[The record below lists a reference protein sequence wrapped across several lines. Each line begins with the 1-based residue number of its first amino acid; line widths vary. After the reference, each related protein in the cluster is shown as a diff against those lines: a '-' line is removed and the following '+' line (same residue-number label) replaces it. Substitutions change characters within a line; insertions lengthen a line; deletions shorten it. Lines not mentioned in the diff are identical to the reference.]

1 MALSCSGTFLSST
14 HSLRCARS
22 SKQVD
27 RLSYYHNRK
36 KRILVLTDA
45 ALILLKRKGKR
56 ENYQAH
62 RNILS
67 IVYLLLIL
75 DWKNKF
81 FCVITIRFRVELT
94 RFQKMTAWNS
104 FHSSRFYPFFFFLR
118 TRGKKK
124 TGFTMRMNCFGDKV
138 SSSGSFHCKIV
149 LLDEQ
154 QLVHEILV
162 SRRRNWWS
170 HLLWNWFL
178 YLSFVGWRRPS
189 SKFKRSCPA
198 IYGHRH
204 HAHKKKTVSFIIKRG
219 KVESER
225 ISCIITLTEI
235 FVIKQSLRSPSINL
249 FYSRKKLVSW

>member
-1 MALSCSGTFLSST
+1 MCACVEFCFPKNTKRRGLLRCYNSFVENSYSLPPSGLFRSWGPERERRKLHIFLLKKKLAIKQRPSGCVALSCSGTFLSST

-104 FHSSRFYPFFFFLR
+104 FHSSRFYPFFSFLELEGR
-118 TRGKKK
+118 RKPASPWEWI
-124 TGFTMRMNCFGDKV
+124 V
-138 SSSGSFHCKIV
+138 SAIK
-149 LLDEQ
+149 
-154 QLVHEILV
+154 
-162 SRRRNWWS
+162 
-170 HLLWNWFL
+170 
-178 YLSFVGWRRPS
+178 
-189 SKFKRSCPA
+189 CPA
-198 IYGHRH
+198 AEVFTAR
-204 HAHKKKTVSFIIKRG
+204 S
-219 KVESER
+219 
-225 ISCIITLTEI
+225 SCSTSSNWST
-235 FVIKQSLRSPSINL
+235 KSS
-249 FYSRKKLVSW
+249 